1 MTGNTKES
9 YLDNAATT
17 FPKPPEVEHAV
28 MAAFHTIGN
37 AYHSGELQTER
48 TNGKELPYPDVPPS
62 VSVVTTLVKGNQAY
76 T

>member
-1 MTGNTKES
+1 MI

-37 AYHSGELQTER
+37 AGRGAHAATLDALFHLSTIPTALAQR
-48 TNGKELPYPDVPPS
+48 QLPSPVRIWQS
-62 VSVVTTLVKGNQAY
+62 
-76 T
+76 

>member
-1 MTGNTKES
+1 MI

-37 AYHSGELQTER
+37 AGRGAHAATLDASRIIYGTRER
-48 TNGKELPYPDVPPS
+48 
-62 VSVVTTLVKGNQAY
+62 LV
-76 T
+76 

>member
-1 MTGNTKES
+1 MI

-37 AYHSGELQTER
+37 AGRGAHAATLDASRIIMEPESGLQSYFMR
-48 TNGKELPYPDVPPS
+48 RMHPVLRLPPM
-62 VSVVTTLVKGNQAY
+62 
-76 T
+76 

>member
-1 MTGNTKES
+1 MI

-37 AYHSGELQTER
+37 AGRGAHAATLDASRIIYGTRER
-48 TNGKELPYPDVPPS
+48 YFMRRMHPVLRLPPM
-62 VSVVTTLVKGNQAY
+62 
-76 T
+76 